1 MRLHRAFLALAALVS
16 LAACEKNAV
25 QDITGP
31 VPAARIKFFNFGV
44 NAPGVQFYA
53 GDTKLTAASIATCST
68 AKNPPVTATDSMCV
82 TTGTEST
89 TGITYGGV
97 SSSAWYIGVD
107 PGQYTFDARLM
118 TPAADKGKTVASVPQ
133 AIADGKAYSYYVS
146 GFYNTTTKTA
156 DAFIVE
162 DEMPAVI
169 DWSAAYVRLVN
180 AIGNSQ
186 PMTLSA
192 KNVATGATVTIGGAT
207 AYKSASAFVKLAPGA
222 YDLTITYS
230 GDATPKITRT
240 NVGFEAGHRYSITA
254 RGDMTVT
261 STTATNRPF
270 LDNTEHR

>member
-1 MRLHRAFLALAALVS
+1 MRFHRAFLALAALVS

-53 GDTKLTAASIATCST
+53 GDTKLTAASIATCSG

-82 TTGTEST
+82 TTGTESG

-118 TPAADKGKTVASVPQ
+118 TPAADKGKTVASVAQ

-162 DEMPAVI
+162 DEMPATI
-169 DWSAAYVRLVN
+169 DWSTAYARFVN
-180 AIGNSQ
+180 AIGNAQ

-192 KNVATGATVTIGGAT
+192 KNVVTGATITLGSSV
-207 AYKSASAFVKLAPGA
+207 AYKSASPFVKVAPGA
-222 YDLTITYS
+222 YDLTTTYADGS
-230 GDATPKITRT
+230 TKITRT
-240 NVGFEAGHRYSITA
+240 NVGFEPGRRYSITA

-270 LDNTEHR
+270 LDVTEHR